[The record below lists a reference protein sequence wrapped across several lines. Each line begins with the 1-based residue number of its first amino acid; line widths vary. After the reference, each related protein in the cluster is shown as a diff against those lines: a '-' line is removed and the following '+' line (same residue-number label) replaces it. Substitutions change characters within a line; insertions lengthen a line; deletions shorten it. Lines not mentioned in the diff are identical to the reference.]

1 VTEASAPFSRLTDA
15 ARAAVQALLLTEL
28 TTAWTRAKA
37 AGCPPALL
45 TEVFEARRCPPD
57 GDDRGPVEPGTAGE
71 CGG

>member
-1 VTEASAPFSRLTDA
+1 MTEASAPLSRLTDA

-28 TTAWTRAKA
+28 TTAWTRARA

-45 TEVFEARRCPPD
+45 TEVFEARRSPMSAD
-57 GDDRGPVEPGTAGE
+57 GEWCEPGVAGE